1 MNYIWVYFCPKP
13 HIISISAYECKP
25 KITVVN
31 LGQWPLL
38 SDLGNHDAFGDAEG
52 FCKQ

>member
-1 MNYIWVYFCPKP
+1 MNELCMSLFLPP
-13 HIISISAYECKP
+13 AHIISLSAHECKP

-38 SDLGNHDAFGDAEG
+38 SDLGNHDALWR
-52 FCKQ
+52 C